1 MPRAYDGPVR
11 PLRLNHIELLRYA
24 GLFTFAC
31 VGIPLLVEALSP
43 VGDLTTTDHVGWVAS
58 YVFFGLSYWTLTS
71 GLGRRRAG
79 PARWILLLM
88 MSASAVAISYFSH
101 SGLAGILLMVIAGV
115 LPWIMPVAYG
125 VAWLLGEAL
134 AMVPVYVAHVEG
146 YGWFDSL
153 LQSGLYVGFSSFT
166 FITSLVAKD
175 QADSR
180 EDQRR
185 LNAELRATRAL
196 LAESSRMGERLR
208 ISRELHDLLGHHLT
222 ALSLNLEVASHLVQ
236 DKAQEHVRQAQ
247 SLARL
252 LLSDVREVVSQLR
265 ADDEIDLRKALDAL
279 IEGLP
284 EPVVHIEMAPEFNVD
299 DPRRA
304 QVLLR
309 CAQEVITNTIR
320 HACARNLWLSF
331 ESASDGTLRVRARD
345 DGQGAEAVAPG
356 NGLSGMRERLAQFG
370 GGLAID
376 TGRGRGFSLEAWMPR
391 EAT

>member
-1 MPRAYDGPVR
+1 MRL
-11 PLRLNHIELLRYA
+11 LRLNHIELLRYA
-24 GLFTFAC
+24 GLFTYAC

-43 VGDLTTTDHVGWVAS
+43 VGDLTTTDHVGWVVS
-58 YVFFGLSYWTLTS
+58 YVFFGISYWTLSS

-101 SGLAGILLMVIAGV
+101 TGLAGILLLVIAGV

-125 VAWLLGEAL
+125 IAWLLGEAL
-134 AMVPVYVAHVEG
+134 AMVPVFVAHVEG

-284 EPVVHIEMAPEFNVD
+284 EPVVHIEMAPDFNVD

-320 HACARNLWLSF
+320 HARARNLWLSF
-331 ESASDGTLRVRARD
+331 EAAGDGTLRVRARD

>member
-1 MPRAYDGPVR
+1 MRL
-11 PLRLNHIELLRYA
+11 LRLNHIELLRYA
-24 GLFTFAC
+24 GLFTYAC

-43 VGDLTTTDHVGWVAS
+43 VGDLTTTDHVGWVVS
-58 YVFFGLSYWTLTS
+58 YVFFGISYWTLSS

-101 SGLAGILLMVIAGV
+101 TGLAGILLLVIAGV

-125 VAWLLGEAL
+125 IAWLLGEAL
-134 AMVPVYVAHVEG
+134 AMVPVFVAHVEG

-175 QADSR
+175 QAEAR

-284 EPVVHIEMAPEFNVD
+284 EPVVHIEMAPDFNVD

-320 HACARNLWLSF
+320 HARARNLWLSF
-331 ESASDGTLRVRARD
+331 EAAGDGTLRVRARD

>member
-1 MPRAYDGPVR
+1 
-11 PLRLNHIELLRYA
+11 
-24 GLFTFAC
+24 
-31 VGIPLLVEALSP
+31 
-43 VGDLTTTDHVGWVAS
+43 
-58 YVFFGLSYWTLTS
+58 
-71 GLGRRRAG
+71 
-79 PARWILLLM
+79 
-88 MSASAVAISYFSH
+88 
-101 SGLAGILLMVIAGV
+101 
-115 LPWIMPVAYG
+115 MPVAYG
-125 VAWLLGEAL
+125 IAWLLGEAL
-134 AMVPVYVAHVEG
+134 AMVPVFVAHVEG

-284 EPVVHIEMAPEFNVD
+284 EPVVHIEMAPDFNVD

-320 HACARNLWLSF
+320 HARARNLWLSF
-331 ESASDGTLRVRARD
+331 EAAGDGTLRVRARD

>member
-1 MPRAYDGPVR
+1 MRL
-11 PLRLNHIELLRYA
+11 LRLNHIELLRYA
-24 GLFTFAC
+24 GLFTYAC

-43 VGDLTTTDHVGWVAS
+43 VGDLTTTDHVGWVVS
-58 YVFFGLSYWTLTS
+58 YIGFGLSYWILSS

-79 PARWILLLM
+79 PARWILLLL

-101 SGLAGILLMVIAGV
+101 TGLAGILLLVIAGV

-125 VAWLLGEAL
+125 IAWLLGEAL
-134 AMVPVYVAHVEG
+134 AMVPVFVAHVEG

-284 EPVVHIEMAPEFNVD
+284 EPVVHIEMAPDFNVD

-320 HACARNLWLSF
+320 HARARNLWLSF
-331 ESASDGTLRVRARD
+331 EAAGDGTLRVRARD

>member
-1 MPRAYDGPVR
+1 MRL
-11 PLRLNHIELLRYA
+11 LRLNHIELLRYA
-24 GLFTFAC
+24 GLFTYAC

-43 VGDLTTTDHVGWVAS
+43 VGDLTTTDHVGWVVS
-58 YVFFGLSYWTLTS
+58 YIGFGLSYWILTS

-79 PARWILLLM
+79 PARWILLLL

-101 SGLAGILLMVIAGV
+101 TGLAGILLLVIAGV

-125 VAWLLGEAL
+125 IAWLLGEAL
-134 AMVPVYVAHVEG
+134 AMVPVFVAHVEG

-222 ALSLNLEVASHLVQ
+222 ALSLNLEVASHLVH

-284 EPVVHIEMAPEFNVD
+284 EPAVHIEMAPDFSVD

-309 CAQEVITNTIR
+309 CAQEVITNTLR
-320 HACARNLWLSF
+320 HARARNLWLAF
-331 ESASDGTLRVRARD
+331 ESAADGTLRVRARD
-345 DGQGAEAVAPG
+345 DGQGADAVAPG

>member
-1 MPRAYDGPVR
+1 VR
-11 PLRLNHIELLRYA
+11 LLRLNHIELLRYA
-24 GLFTFAC
+24 GLFTYAC

-43 VGDLTTTDHVGWVAS
+43 VGDLTTTDHVGWVVS
-58 YVFFGLSYWTLTS
+58 YVFFGISYWTLSS

-101 SGLAGILLMVIAGV
+101 TGLAGILLLVIAGV

-125 VAWLLGEAL
+125 IAWLLGEAL
-134 AMVPVYVAHVEG
+134 AMVPVFVAHVEG

-284 EPVVHIEMAPEFNVD
+284 EPVVHIEMAPDFNVD

-320 HACARNLWLSF
+320 HARARNLWLSF
-331 ESASDGTLRVRARD
+331 EAAGDGTLRVRARD

>member
-1 MPRAYDGPVR
+1 MVR
-11 PLRLNHIELLRYA
+11 LLRLNHIELLRYA
-24 GLFTFAC
+24 GLFTYAC

-43 VGDLTTTDHVGWVAS
+43 VGDLTTTDHVGWVVS
-58 YVFFGLSYWTLTS
+58 YVFFGISYWTLSS

-101 SGLAGILLMVIAGV
+101 TGLAGILLLVIAGV

-125 VAWLLGEAL
+125 IAWLLGEAL
-134 AMVPVYVAHVEG
+134 AMVPVFVAHVEG

-284 EPVVHIEMAPEFNVD
+284 EPLVHIDMAPDFNVD

-320 HACARNLWLSF
+320 HARARNLWLSF
-331 ESASDGTLRVRARD
+331 EAAGDGTLRVRARD

>member
-1 MPRAYDGPVR
+1 MRL
-11 PLRLNHIELLRYA
+11 LRLNHIELLRYA
-24 GLFTFAC
+24 GLFTYAC

-43 VGDLTTTDHVGWVAS
+43 VGDLTTTDHVGWVVS
-58 YVFFGLSYWTLTS
+58 YVFFGLSYWTLSS

-101 SGLAGILLMVIAGV
+101 TGLAGILLLVIAGV

-125 VAWLLGEAL
+125 IAWLLGEAL
-134 AMVPVYVAHVEG
+134 AMVPVFVAHAEG
-146 YGWFDSL
+146 YGWFDSR

-284 EPVVHIEMAPEFNVD
+284 EPVVHIEMAPDFNVD

-320 HACARNLWLSF
+320 HARARNLWLSF
-331 ESASDGTLRVRARD
+331 EAAGDGTLRVRARD

>member
-1 MPRAYDGPVR
+1 MRL
-11 PLRLNHIELLRYA
+11 LRLNHIELLRYA
-24 GLFTFAC
+24 GLFTYAC

-43 VGDLTTTDHVGWVAS
+43 VGDLTTTDHVGWVVS
-58 YVFFGLSYWTLTS
+58 YVFFGISYWTLSS

-101 SGLAGILLMVIAGV
+101 TGLAGILLLVIAGV

-125 VAWLLGEAL
+125 IAWLLGEAL
-134 AMVPVYVAHVEG
+134 AMVPVFVAHVEG

-185 LNAELRATRAL
+185 LNAEQRATRAL

-284 EPVVHIEMAPEFNVD
+284 EPVVHIEMAPDFNVD

-320 HACARNLWLSF
+320 HARARNLWLSF
-331 ESASDGTLRVRARD
+331 EAAGDGTLRVRARD

>member
-1 MPRAYDGPVR
+1 MRLP
-11 PLRLNHIELLRYA
+11 RLNHIDLLRYA
-24 GLFTFAC
+24 GLFTYAC
-31 VGIPLLVEALSP
+31 VGLPLLVESLDPAGAISP
-43 VGDLTTTDHVGWVAS
+43 LEHAGWVVS
-58 YVFFGLSYWTLTS
+58 YVLFGVSYWYLMPN
-71 GLGRRRAG
+71 LGSLR
-79 PARWILLLM
+79 PTPDRWTMLLA
-88 MSASAVAISYFSH
+88 MSVAAVAISYFSR
-101 SGLAGILLMVIAGV
+101 SGLAGILLLVMSGV
-115 LPWIMPVAYG
+115 LPWMLSAG
-125 VAWLLGEAL
+125 AGLAWLLGETVAL
-134 AMVPVYVAHVEG
+134 IPVYSTRIENYNWIAGV
-146 YGWFDSL
+146 
-153 LQSGLYVGFSSFT
+153 LQSALYFGFSGFT
-166 FITSLVAKD
+166 LVTSLVAKG
-175 QADSR
+175 QAEAR
-180 EDQRR
+180 EEQRR

-196 LAESSRMGERLR
+196 LAESTRMSERLR

-222 ALSLNLEVASHLVQ
+222 ALSLNLEVASHLVH

-284 EPVVHIEMAPEFNVD
+284 EPAVHIEMAPDFSVD

-320 HACARNLWLSF
+320 HARARNLWLAF
-331 ESASDGTLRVRARD
+331 EAAADGTLRVRARD
-345 DGQGAEAVAPG
+345 DGQGADAVAPG

>member
-1 MPRAYDGPVR
+1 MRL
-11 PLRLNHIELLRYA
+11 LRLNHIELLRYA
-24 GLFTFAC
+24 GLFTYAC

-43 VGDLTTTDHVGWVAS
+43 VGDLTTTDHVGWVVS
-58 YVFFGLSYWTLTS
+58 YVFFGISDWTLSS

-101 SGLAGILLMVIAGV
+101 TGLAGILLLVIAGV

-125 VAWLLGEAL
+125 IAWLLGEAL
-134 AMVPVYVAHVEG
+134 AMVPVFVAHVEG

-284 EPVVHIEMAPEFNVD
+284 EPVVHIEMAPDFNVD

-320 HACARNLWLSF
+320 HARARNLWLSF
-331 ESASDGTLRVRARD
+331 EAAGDGTLRVRARD